1 MRAGATAAAAAA
13 AAPLSEWHAVR
24 TAARPFLLLHRP
36 LRRCARRASCCRAT
50 RWRACAPHALLLR
63 ARRALPRCS
72 APAASARPAARP
84 VLRPAGAPA
93 ARAFPTL
100 LRQRCL
106 GAPGRPCQGCWCSRG
121 RSPSAPSLGGG
132 AEAGGGARRG
142 CCRCAPLAAAPAARF
157 PPSCVGAAWG
167 PLGGPERGA
176 CAAEGGRHPRRHSV
190 GGGCWARRAAAALL
204 GPAGGPAAHAFPT
217 LLCRRCLGA
226 SGRAREVRL
235 RSRGRSPSAP
245 SLGGGLVAG
254 GGARRGCCCCTPLA
268 APPRPRFPPSC
279 VGAAWGHVPGPGR
292 AAGAAEGGR
301 HPRRHSVDG
310 RGWARRAAAALP
322 RPAGG
327 PAGRA
332 FPTLLR
338 WRCLGASGRARE
350 GPLCSRGRSPSAPSL
365 GGRRALGAGAAHPH
379 LLPLHYRPGPP
390 PPSARPLLAE
400 LLSACSAQPLCPHP
414 SVHAGGALSAGGG
427 LRRPRG
433 QRAGAAG
440 VCAGV
445 EALDVGHAPGA
456 LSLPPPQPTA
466 LGSR

>member
-13 AAPLSEWHAVR
+13 AAPLSEWHAAR

-167 PLGGPERGA
+167 HVPGPERAAGAAEGGRHPRRRSVGGGCWARRAAAALPRPAGGPAGRAFPTLPRRHCLGASGRAREGRLCSGGRSPSAPSLGGGGVAGGGAWRGCCRCAPLAAPPRPRFPPSCVSAAWGPLGGPARAAG
-176 CAAEGGRHPRRHSV
+176 AAEGGRHPRRHSV

-204 GPAGGPAAHAFPT
+204 
-217 LLCRRCLGA
+217 
-226 SGRAREVRL
+226 
-235 RSRGRSPSAP
+235 
-245 SLGGGLVAG
+245 
-254 GGARRGCCCCTPLA
+254 
-268 APPRPRFPPSC
+268 
-279 VGAAWGHVPGPGR
+279 
-292 AAGAAEGGR
+292 
-301 HPRRHSVDG
+301 
-310 RGWARRAAAALP
+310 

-332 FPTLLR
+332 FPTLPR
-338 WRCLGASGRARE
+338 RHCLGASGRARE
-350 GPLCSRGRSPSAPSL
+350 GRLCSGGRSPSAPSL
-365 GGRRALGAGAAHPH
+365 GGRRALGAARCPPAPAPSALPPRSPPSSSARLTGGAAVS
-379 LLPLHYRPGPP
+379 LQRAASLP
-390 PPSARPLLAE
+390 A
-400 LLSACSAQPLCPHP
+400 PLCARWWGP
-414 SVHAGGALSAGGG
+414 LCW
-427 LRRPRG
+427 RRAAAPP
-433 QRAGAAG
+433 GAARG
-440 VCAGV
+440 GCGCVCGEWRRWAWGP
-445 EALDVGHAPGA
+445 APCA
-456 LSLPPPQPTA
+456 AAHLPQPTA